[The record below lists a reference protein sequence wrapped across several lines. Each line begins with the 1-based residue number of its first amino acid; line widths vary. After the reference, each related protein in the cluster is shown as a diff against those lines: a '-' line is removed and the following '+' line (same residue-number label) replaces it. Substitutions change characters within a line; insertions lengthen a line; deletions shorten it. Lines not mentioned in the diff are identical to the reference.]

1 MRQVRWRARG
11 LQGRGAFRSRR
22 GARALPQSPLRR
34 LDGMVRE
41 VQQAGQGAGPR
52 RPAPLRGVEQPARAE
67 RHGPLCLRHDGRDDL
82 GADETTWSCD
92 GLRGYIYGF
101 FTDDIALFRFRG
113 TRRKFVPKFVDLLR
127 KASEH
132 SGIRAFEHSS
142 IYSLRCSQAQMPKCC
157 SRRFAVLSDRL
168 RDLI

>member
-1 MRQVRWRARG
+1 
-11 LQGRGAFRSRR
+11 
-22 GARALPQSPLRR
+22 
-34 LDGMVRE
+34 MVRE
-41 VQQAGQGAGPR
+41 VQQAGKGAGPR

-113 TRRKFVPKFVDLLR
+113 TRRKFVAGDVFGPGERHFGVLVRDR
-127 KASEH
+127 YSAYDNSFR
-132 SGIRAFEHSS
+132 GRQQYCFEHLKRDCLELLEKEPDIMSS
-142 IYSLRCSQAQMPKCC
+142 AFPPTNAIGK
-157 SRRFAVLSDRL
+157 
-168 RDLI
+168 